1 MDLIPVLIFF
11 HFPVYGGYSVST
23 LLRAVLF
30 NSRFKLHLGYPR
42 VDTQMKKTCPTVH
55 SLPDELLLRV
65 FAGIPPVDRRHIV
78 SLGTAPS
85 SLKA

>member
-11 HFPVYGGYSVST
+11 HFPVY
-23 LLRAVLF
+23 
-30 NSRFKLHLGYPR
+30 GYPR